1 MQPQEPSSMCMRRS
15 ECEYCKTYG
24 AHHATIVHLFGIICC
39 AEHLPLARRD
49 CNAWLH
55 KNRKVRLAD
64 AREHPALKPFFDALP
79 ATFTAIRSSGAHDEG
94 WVLPESTDRLVQV
107 NSAGV
112 WAVPIQKVLGDDD
125 RIERSAAFSSF
136 LVAGVPGITP
146 ELVADAVA
154 ALVHG
159 LYASDASDATAAAAL

>member
-1 MQPQEPSSMCMRRS
+1 MQAQEPYSLSMRRS
-15 ECEYCKTYG
+15 ECAYCKVYA

-55 KNRKVRLAD
+55 RARQVRLSD
-64 AREHPALKPFFDALP
+64 AREHPALRHFFQALP
-79 ATFTAIRSSGAHDEG
+79 ATFSAVRSNGDVDPG
-94 WVLPESTDRLVQV
+94 WFLPESTDRLLCL
-107 NSAGV
+107 NSAGA
-112 WAVPIQKVLGDDD
+112 WSVPIQKLVGGGDD
-125 RIERSAAFSSF
+125 RIERGAAFSSF

-154 ALVHG
+154 ALSDG
-159 LYASDASDATAAAAL
+159 LYKADADLK

>member
-1 MQPQEPSSMCMRRS
+1 MRRS

-112 WAVPIQKVLGDDD
+112 WAVPIQKVLCGDD

-136 LVAGVPGITP
+136 LIAGVPGITP
-146 ELVADAVA
+146 ELVADVVSALVSGLYVADAVA
-154 ALVHG
+154 A
-159 LYASDASDATAAAAL
+159 DAAA